1 MNWYLAKIVYQIICG
16 DGDHRPQFDEQLRLI
31 RAGNEHEAFQKAQR
45 VGVTEQE
52 KFLNNKQSLVE
63 WKFIDVCEL
72 YKLSEL
78 IDGAELYSRIQE
90 ADDAGSYIDIIH
102 RKADY
107 IEGDNALRSLQLI

>member
-16 DGDHRPQFDEQLRLI
+16 DGQHRPQFDEQLRLI
-31 RAGNEHEAFQKAQR
+31 SAENEYQAFHKAQR
-45 VGVTEQE
+45 VGITEQE
-52 KFLNNKQSLVE
+52 RFLNDRQSLVE

-72 YKLSEL
+72 HPLNEL

-90 ADDAGSYIDIIH
+90 TEDAHQYIDIIH

-107 IEGDNALRSLQLI
+107 IEGENALRSLQLI

>member
-1 MNWYLAKIVYQIICG
+1 MNWYLAKIVYQIVCG
-16 DGDHRPQFDEQLRLI
+16 DGNHRPQFDEQLRLI
-31 RAGNEHEAFQKAQR
+31 VASNEHEAFHKAQR
-45 VGVTEQE
+45 IGVTEQE
-52 KFLNNKQSLVE
+52 KFLNNRQCLVE

-72 YKLSEL
+72 YQLSEL

-90 ADDAGSYIDIIH
+90 ADDAGAYIDIIH

>member
-16 DGDHRPQFDEQLRLI
+16 DGNHRAQFDEQLRLVN
-31 RAGNEHEAFQKAQR
+31 ADNEQDAFHKAQR
-45 VGVTEQE
+45 IGVTEGE
-52 KFLNNKQSLVE
+52 KFLNDRQCLVE

-72 YKLSEL
+72 YHLSEL

-90 ADDAGSYIDIIH
+90 ADDAASYIAMVH

-107 IEGDNALRSLQLI
+107 IEGDNILRSLQLI